1 MNLTKTK
8 DTNLLRFDVIVIG
21 AGHAGCEAA
30 SASARRGCKTLM
42 LTKDLFTIG
51 KLSCN
56 PAMGGLAKGQ
66 LIREIDALGGEI
78 GKITDKAAIQYRL
91 LNASKGPA
99 VQSPRAQV
107 DRNLYPLFM
116 KQRMESIENLTVK
129 EGEIRNV
136 VKNNQDEFIL
146 TTDFGEKII
155 SKALV
160 VATGT
165 FLNGLMHIGLVNK
178 EGGRMGET
186 PSVELSK
193 SILDF
198 GLRRGRLKTGT
209 PPRVLMNSIDLKKC
223 DPQPGD
229 EKAVFFSF
237 GQKKVSLE
245 QVACYLTMTNT
256 TTHEILAEGFE
267 QSPMFTGRIKA
278 IGPRY
283 CPSIEDK
290 IDRFS
295 DKNSHHIFLE
305 PEGLYTDEV
314 YVNGFSTS
322 LPMEIQEKALKSV
335 PGLENVVI
343 SRYGYAVEYDF
354 FDPLQLK
361 HSLESKL
368 VSGLFLCGQ
377 INGTSGYEEAAAQ
390 GIMAGI
396 NASRFILGE
405 EEVVLRRDQAY
416 IGVLVDDLVTK
427 GADEPYR
434 MFTSRAEYR
443 LTLRYDNPE
452 DRLSELGYELG
463 LIEEENYNRI
473 KAYQQKLE
481 EVTAKILKMKLKKE
495 VANKIIATGNGS
507 PVKQTVPLTSLIKRP
522 EVKDEGVF
530 ANLDFP
536 EEIKE
541 VLPRVF
547 TDIRYSGYV
556 SKQEDKVQKVKR
568 LEALKIP
575 ENIDYLS
582 LNLIST
588 EARQKLDKIR
598 PENLGQVG
606 RISGVSPSDV
616 TTLMLHILKMRGK
629 AA

>member
-1 MNLTKTK
+1 MK
-8 DTNLLRFDVIVIG
+8 LLHFDVIVIG

-78 GKITDKAAIQYRL
+78 GKITDQSAIQYRL
-91 LNASKGPA
+91 LNSSKGPA

-116 KQRMESIENLTVK
+116 KQRMESIQNLSVK
-129 EGEIRNV
+129 ECEIRNV
-136 VKNNQDEFIL
+136 AKNNQDEFIL
-146 TTDFGEKII
+146 TTDFGEKLIC
-155 SKALV
+155 KALV
-160 VATGT
+160 VASGT

-178 EGGRMGET
+178 GGGRMGET
-186 PSVELSK
+186 PSAELSK

-209 PPRVLMNSIDLKKC
+209 PPRILMNSVDLTKC
-223 DPQPGD
+223 EPQRGD
-229 EKAVFFSF
+229 DNAIFFSF
-237 GQKKVSLE
+237 GRKEISLK

-256 TTHEILAEGFE
+256 TTHEILAEGFD
-267 QSPMFTGRIKA
+267 QSPMFTGRIKG

-290 IDRFS
+290 IERFS
-295 DKNSHHIFLE
+295 NKDSHHIFLE
-305 PEGLYTDEV
+305 PEGLYTNEV

-322 LPMEIQEKALKSV
+322 LPMEIQEKALKTV
-335 PGLENVVI
+335 QGLGKAVI

-361 HSLESKL
+361 HSMESKL

-396 NASRFILGE
+396 NASKFIFGE
-405 EEVVLRRDQAY
+405 EEIVLRRDQAY

-463 LIEEENYNRI
+463 LITEQNYNRI
-473 KAYQQKLE
+473 KTYQQKLA
-481 EVTAKILKMKLKKE
+481 EVTDKISEMKLKQE
-495 VANKIIATGNGS
+495 IANKIIATGNGS
-507 PVKQTVPLTSLIKRP
+507 PVKQTSTLISLIKRP
-522 EVKDEGVF
+522 EIKNEGIF
-530 ANLDFP
+530 ENIEFP
-536 EEIKE
+536 EDFKE

-556 SKQEDKVQKVKR
+556 LKQEDKVKKVKR

-575 ENIDYLS
+575 KDIDYLNLS
-582 LNLIST
+582 LIST

-616 TTLMLHILKMRGK
+616 TTLMLHILKLREK